1 MSRQKRRFFQKI
13 YKEGVEYNKWLFKF
27 ANNAIASYRVE
38 GLPLEVDARWLALKL
53 FELGSV
59 AFFYDEDAGEYACMQ
74 YLSMGV
80 FDCYG
85 NPTRITVWNPWT
97 HYNKILEK
105 GQFVI
110 IWDTYLR
117 INNYRSFIELAYRL
131 SRIDGTAD
139 VNCTAQK
146 TPVILACSENSQ
158 LSMKNMIA
166 KVDADEPYIPVS
178 KRFNIDDVQAIQ
190 LNAPFVTLDLLE
202 AQQILY
208 NQGNSMLGI
217 TSVIAHKKER
227 MITSEVESSTA
238 DSLANRRSRTMARDY
253 ATEQIRENFGINVRW
268 FFDDGDEPNKE
279 VEGGDDVFQDL
290 KDESLASSMIK
301 RF

>member
-38 GLPLEVDARWLALKL
+38 GLPVEVDPRWLALKL

-59 AFFYDEDAGEYACMQ
+59 AIFYDEDAGEYACMQ

-97 HYNKILEK
+97 HYNKVLEK

-110 IWDTYLR
+110 IWDNYLR

-131 SRIDGTAD
+131 SRLDGTVD

-146 TPVILACSENSQ
+146 TPVFLACNENTQ
-158 LSMKNMIA
+158 LTMKNVIA

-178 KRFNIDDVQAIQ
+178 KKFNTDDIQAIQ
-190 LNAPFVTLDLLE
+190 MNAPFVALDLLE
-202 AQQILY
+202 VQQRLY
-208 NQGNSMLGI
+208 NQGNSLLGI
-217 TSVIAHKKER
+217 TSVIAQKKER
-227 MITSEVESSTA
+227 MIRSEVESSNA
-238 DSLANRRSRTMARDY
+238 DALANRRSRTMARDY
-253 ATEQIRENFGINVRW
+253 ATEQIKDTFDINVRW

-279 VEGGDDVFQDL
+279 VEGGD
-290 KDESLASSMIK
+290 ESLATSMIK

>member
-38 GLPLEVDARWLALKL
+38 GLPVEIDARWLSLKL
-53 FELGSV
+53 FELGSL
-59 AFFYDEDAGEYACMQ
+59 AIFYDEDAKEYACMQ

-85 NPTRITVWNPWT
+85 NPTKITVWNPWT
-97 HYNKILEK
+97 HYNKVLEK

-110 IWDTYLR
+110 IWDNYLR
-117 INNYRSFIELAYRL
+117 VSNYRSFIELAYRL
-131 SRIDGTAD
+131 SRLDGTVD

-146 TPVILACSENSQ
+146 TPVFLACNENSQ
-158 LSMKNMIA
+158 LSMKNVIA

-178 KRFNIDDVQAIQ
+178 KKFNTDDIQAIQ
-190 LNAPFVTLDLLE
+190 MNAPFVALDLLE
-202 AQQILY
+202 AQQKLY
-208 NQGNSMLGI
+208 NQGISMLGI
-217 TSVIAHKKER
+217 TSVVSQKKER
-227 MITSEVESSTA
+227 MITSEVETNNA
-238 DSLANRRSRTMARDY
+238 DALANRRSRTMARDC
-253 ATEQIRENFGINVRW
+253 ATEQIKDVFGISVRW

-279 VEGGDDVFQDL
+279 VDGGEDAFQDL
-290 KDESLASSMIK
+290 KDES
-301 RF
+301 

>member
-38 GLPLEVDARWLALKL
+38 GLPVEVDARWLALKL

-85 NPTRITVWNPWT
+85 NPTRITVRNPWT
-97 HYNKILEK
+97 NYNKVLEK

-110 IWDTYLR
+110 IWDNYLR
-117 INNYRSFIELAYRL
+117 INNYQSFIGLAYRL
-131 SRIDGTAD
+131 TRLDGTID

-146 TPVILACSENSQ
+146 TPVVVACNENSL

-178 KRFNIDDVQAIQ
+178 KSSI
-190 LNAPFVTLDLLE
+190 P
-202 AQQILY
+202 
-208 NQGNSMLGI
+208 
-217 TSVIAHKKER
+217 
-227 MITSEVESSTA
+227 MIFRLFS
-238 DSLANRRSRTMARDY
+238 
-253 ATEQIRENFGINVRW
+253 
-268 FFDDGDEPNKE
+268 
-279 VEGGDDVFQDL
+279 
-290 KDESLASSMIK
+290 
-301 RF
+301 

>member
-1 MSRQKRRFFQKI
+1 MGRQKRRFFQRI
-13 YKEGVEYNKWLFKF
+13 AKEGIEYNKWLFKF

-38 GLPLEVDARWLALKL
+38 GLPVEIDARWLALKL

-59 AFFYDEDAGEYACMQ
+59 AFFYDSDAEEYACMQ
-74 YLSMGV
+74 YTSMGV

-85 NPTRITVWNPWT
+85 NPTKITVYNPWT
-97 HYNKILEK
+97 AYNKVLEK

-110 IWDTYLR
+110 IWDNWLR
-117 INNYRSFIELAYRL
+117 INNYWSFVNLAYRL
-131 SRIDGTAD
+131 TRLDGTID

-146 TPVILACSENSQ
+146 TPVIVACSENNA

-166 KVDADEPYIPVS
+166 KVDADEPYIPVNS
-178 KRFNIDDVQAIQ
+178 KFNVDDIKAIQ
-190 LNAPFVTLDLLE
+190 MNAPFVALDLLE
-202 AQQILY
+202 AQQRLY

-217 TSVIAHKKER
+217 TSVIAQKKER
-227 MITSEVESSTA
+227 MITSEVDSANA

-253 ATEQIRENFGINVRW
+253 ASEQIKDIFGIDVKW
-268 FFDDGDEPNKE
+268 YFDDGDEPNKE

>member
-1 MSRQKRRFFQKI
+1 VGRQKRRFFQKI

-27 ANNAIASYRVE
+27 ANNAIASYRIE
-38 GLPLEVDARWLALKL
+38 GLPVEIDARWLALKL

-59 AFFYDEDAGEYACMQ
+59 AFFYDEDAQEYACMQ

-85 NPTRITVWNPWT
+85 NPTKITVYNPWT
-97 HYNKILEK
+97 HYNKVLEK

-110 IWDTYLR
+110 IWDNYLR
-117 INNYRSFIELAYRL
+117 INSYRSFIGLAYRL
-131 SRIDGTAD
+131 SRLDGTID

-146 TPVILACSENSQ
+146 TPVIVACSENNL

-178 KRFNIDDVQAIQ
+178 TKFNMDDVKAIQ
-190 LNAPFVTLDLLE
+190 LNAPLVALDLLE
-202 AQQILY
+202 TQQRLY

-217 TSVIAHKKER
+217 TSVIAQKKER
-227 MITSEVESSTA
+227 MITSEVDSGNA
-238 DSLANRRSRTMARDY
+238 DALANRRSRTMSRDY
-253 ATEQIRENFGINVRW
+253 ATEQIKEAFGIDVKW

-279 VEGGDDVFQDL
+279 QEGTEDVFQDL
-290 KDESLASSMIK
+290 KDYSLGSSMIK